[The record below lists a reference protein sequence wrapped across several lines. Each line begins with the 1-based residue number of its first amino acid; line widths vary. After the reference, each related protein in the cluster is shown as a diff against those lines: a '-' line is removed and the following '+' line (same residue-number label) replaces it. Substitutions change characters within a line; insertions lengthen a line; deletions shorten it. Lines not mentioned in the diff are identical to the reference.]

1 LGVTP
6 KKRRKGSDI
15 GDVYKLKAED
25 KVIFVQVV
33 YIHPKF
39 GDFVTLIP
47 ALFNEEETESW
58 REVLYSNYVYSAFLP
73 VFEYERRGRAK
84 WVANAEVPG
93 FARSLPKMREERV
106 KWTDDGLRSD
116 WIIWDGDDRTR
127 VHTLSPEQH
136 AMQLVCIEGLES
148 FIREVLNILAHA
160 MAITA
165 KPEEIHSDALDKQKA
180 VTFFVYFRDKDM
192 AALFN
197 RSFDP
202 PFECSLSE
210 VSDDEWRVIVS
221 LASEPSQSEFLDA
234 EEEVIQKAKQYQG
247 ECDGS
252 AFKMPDTHDARNSMT
267 P

>member
-1 LGVTP
+1 MSKLGLT
-6 KKRRKGSDI
+6 KKGRKGSDI
-15 GDVYKLKAED
+15 GDVYRLKAGD

-33 YIHPKF
+33 YIHAEF
-39 GDFVTLIP
+39 GEFVTLIP

-58 REVLYSNYVYSAFLP
+58 QEVLYSNYVYGAFLP
-73 VFEYERRGRAK
+73 VFECERVRKAK

-93 FARSLPKMREERV
+93 FAKSLPKMREERV

-116 WIIWDGDDRTR
+116 WIIWDGNARMT

-136 AMQLVCIEGLES
+136 MMQQVCIQGPES
-148 FIREVLNILAHA
+148 FIREALHVLAPAI
-160 MAITA
+160 AITA
-165 KPEEIHSDALDKQKA
+165 KPEEVHSDALGKQSA
-180 VTFFVYFRDKDM
+180 VAYFVYFRDKNM

-234 EEEVIQKAKQYQG
+234 EEEIIQKAKQYQG
-247 ECDGS
+247 EYDGS
-252 AFKMPDTHDARNSMT
+252 ELRIPDIHDARN
-267 P
+267 